1 MNKKQKAVKA
11 AKSSRKPKTAKKVT
25 ARKAMTVAISPQ
37 KSVAQRVAALAEM
50 PLAMKE
56 NTENLSTVIQLLG
69 DKNEPTE
76 VRLEALETLQTASF
90 LVTKFAPY
98 RGEYIAT
105 LRKVAKAPNAELRQA
120 ALSVLARMKDGFAQ
134 KILLEG
140 LQTPEK
146 ALLPAEQSLQLLSYD
161 IHADAYAVARE
172 IAGKPPNAA
181 ARREALRLL
190 SADAKAVPLF
200 ERLLRDKN
208 EAAEIR
214 QLSAVALNA
223 LNPQKL
229 QSHAR
234 EVVLDATEEDEVQAT
249 CLTALE
255 HFGDPATM
263 SQDTVLRQ
271 RVQEMRDQSP
281 KQTKESA
288 KRFLE
293 KYQ

>member
-11 AKSSRKPKTAKKVT
+11 AKSSRKPKAAKRVS
-25 ARKAMTVAISPQ
+25 ARKAMAVATSTQ

-56 NTENLSTVIQLLG
+56 NTENLTAVINLLG
-69 DKNEPTE
+69 NKNEPGE
-76 VRLEALETLQTASF
+76 VRLEALETVQTASF
-90 LVTKFAPY
+90 LVATFAPY

-105 LRKVAKAPNAELRQA
+105 LRKVAKDPNAELRQA

-140 LQTPEK
+140 LQNPEK
-146 ALLPAEQSLQLLSYD
+146 AQLPAEQALQLLSFD

-172 IAGKPPNAA
+172 IANKPPNAA

-190 SADAKAVPLF
+190 SADAKAVPIF
-200 ERLLRDKN
+200 EKLLRDKN

-234 EVVLDATEEDEVQAT
+234 EVVLDATEEDEVQAI

-255 HFGDPATM
+255 HFGDRTAI

-271 RVQEMRDQSP
+271 RVQEMCDQSP